1 MSSLKEN
8 FEELLQRLKQRGE
21 LRNTSDDPVFYLVFR
36 PEEML
41 EVKRQYRVWSARL
54 KKDGW
59 SVHVFSMADAVK
71 EICQEYALRDVWL
84 EAESEAPLDFDSIN
98 ETIKDALLSGDH
110 LNNKLQRKL
119 EELAGK
125 KDAVLFVTDLE
136 ALHPYL
142 RVGSIEQKLQGK
154 FTVPTVILYPG
165 VRDGKTTLSFLGIY
179 PADGNYR
186 SVHIGG

>member
-1 MSSLKEN
+1 MPSLKES
-8 FEELLQRLKQRGE
+8 FEELRQRLKQGYE

-36 PEEML
+36 PDEML
-41 EVKRQYRVWSARL
+41 EVKRQFKVWSARL

-59 SVHVFSMADAVK
+59 VVYSFSMAEAVK
-71 EICQEYALRDVWL
+71 EICQGYGLRDVWL
-84 EAESEAPLDFDSIN
+84 EAECEAPLDFDAIN
-98 ETIKDALLSGDH
+98 ETIKDALLTGDSI
-110 LNNKLQRKL
+110 NDRLQKKL

-165 VRDGKTTLSFLGIY
+165 IREGKTTLSFLGIY

>member
-1 MSSLKEN
+1 MSSLSEN
-8 FEELLQRLKQRGE
+8 FAELRRRLKQGYE
-21 LRNTSDDPVFYLVFR
+21 LRNTGDDPVTYLIFD
-36 PEEML
+36 PQEML
-41 EVKRQYRVWSARL
+41 EVKRQFKVWSARL

-59 SVHVFSMADAVK
+59 NVHSFSMAEVVK
-71 EICQEYALRDVWL
+71 DICLGYGLRDVWL
-84 EAESEAPLDFDSIN
+84 EAECESPLDFEAIN
-98 ETIKDALLSGDH
+98 ETIKDALLTGENI
-110 LNNKLQRKL
+110 NNRLQKKL

-165 VRDGKTTLSFLGIY
+165 KREGRTLSFLGIY